1 MTRAIYS
8 VAVLLLT
15 SAFWLS
21 GVFKALD
28 FPAAIAEV
36 RGLTGLE
43 PAEIIAGVVIAVQ
56 LGGSLLLLIGGR
68 AAILGALALGGFTI
82 AATLLAHSWWT
93 KEGVERIR
101 DFNIFWEH
109 MGLVGGFMLAA
120 LAAQKI
126 REKV

>member
-82 AATLLAHSWWT
+82 AATLIAHAWWT
-93 KEGVERIR
+93 KEGVDRIR